1 MHSTLVH
8 FAVGVALFSAGV
20 LQLMFAATG
29 PPPNG
34 TSLPGSGAQ
43 IKSESDKITDP
54 LLAKGNATI
63 SAKDG
68 SDVSQKTG
76 SYYSHPDTAQV
87 PIEGTAREGQPD
99 MGATADLEGG
109 SVVVQT
115 TSWPPAWARS
125 M

>member
-1 MHSTLVH
+1 MLVH

-29 PPPNG
+29 PPKE
-34 TSLPGSGAQ
+34 SLPGSGAQ
-43 IKSESDKITDP
+43 VRPESDKITDP
-54 LLAKGNATI
+54 LLAKGNARI

-68 SDVSQKTG
+68 ADVSQNTA
-76 SYYSHPDTAQV
+76 SYYSHPDTSQV
-87 PIEGTAREGQPD
+87 PIGGTGREGQAD
-99 MGATADLEGG
+99 TGAGADLEVG